1 MYGSLCVCMHSTC
14 VCTKCTYVCVAPYLG
29 IGFLSS
35 SYNVSEDSEG
45 VGLEI
50 GLLSGTIDES
60 VVVVIRTID
69 GTAVGML
76 GPV

>member
-1 MYGSLCVCMHSTC
+1 MYTCSLAYIFLYTV
-14 VCTKCTYVCVAPYLG
+14 LF
-29 IGFLSS
+29 GFLSS

-60 VVVVIRTID
+60 VVVEIRTID